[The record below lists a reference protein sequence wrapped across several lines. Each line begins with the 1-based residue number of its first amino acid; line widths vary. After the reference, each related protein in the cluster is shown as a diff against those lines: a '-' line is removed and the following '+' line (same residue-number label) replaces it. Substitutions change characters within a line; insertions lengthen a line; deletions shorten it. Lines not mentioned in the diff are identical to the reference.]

1 MVALSDNTYELT
13 IKNADRSESYL
24 LDKPT
29 QNFCQYVMGSL
40 TATINLGSL
49 KIIKNNTNLVID
61 TWRFDLTN
69 TKDKT
74 DAVKVLDCLSAM

>member
-1 MVALSDNTYELT
+1 LVALSDNTYELT